1 MANYFNPENA
11 DDLRLLP
18 KALRSADDL
27 EEIADEV
34 EADILNVYTR
44 ALNIELSP
52 GLGWYAWGPLLAYR
66 PATQLKNADGSLTNR
81 WVFLR
86 GYAQDANDSSVDP
99 GLKLAL
105 KRAIAEVMRHRI
117 GIKRADPLI
126 SSQTDTGQGMS
137 KSFRAE
143 VLEPFP
149 TGWDRWLAPYDT
161 VQPLW
166 GF

>member
-11 DDLRLLP
+11 DDLRLLSAP
-18 KALRSADDL
+18 LRNDSDL
-27 EEIADEV
+27 EEIASEV

-66 PATQLKNADGSLTNR
+66 PATQLKRADGSTSNR

-86 GYAQDANDSSVDP
+86 GYTQDANDPTVDVDF
-99 GLKLAL
+99 KLAL

-117 GIKRADPLI
+117 GIRRADPLVA
-126 SSQTDTGQGMS
+126 SQTDTGQGMS

-149 TGWDRWLAPYDT
+149 TGWDRWLYPYDT
-161 VQPLW
+161 REPCW